1 MHIGTPF
8 PHVPVCPKNVKL
20 KAACG
25 KQKSKLVLKFAH
37 FCPCI
42 IRVQIV
48 HKNSRMHIG
57 SPFPHV
63 PPVLQVYRHLGVGDS
78 CEAQKFSDTCVE
90 KLRTLSRRERRLN
103 DTLERHWPTPVRL
116 NLCLQIASSP
126 VHLASSHIWNL
137 LKLVFTNPATKF
149 MWGVDQFAEESL
161 QIRRRY
167 LGAKRRKCA
176 QRGEVKVWRKGI
188 FLSPVPKIKDNVKVK
203 VKVKVNSKSVTEGQI
218 FASSSQD

>member
-1 MHIGTPF
+1 MYSSSPQSKNISTSKLCARTRRVHIGTPF

-42 IRVQIV
+42 IWVQIV

-103 DTLERHWPTPVRL
+103 DTLERHWPTPVGP

-126 VHLASSHIWNL
+126 LHLASLH
-137 LKLVFTNPATKF
+137 
-149 MWGVDQFAEESL
+149 MES
-161 QIRRRY
+161 
-167 LGAKRRKCA
+167 AKTR
-176 QRGEVKVWRKGI
+176 
-188 FLSPVPKIKDNVKVK
+188 FHN
-203 VKVKVNSKSVTEGQI
+203 
-218 FASSSQD
+218 SSSKIYMKWRSVCWRVIRN